1 MNALPHP
8 SCPSRERIWH
18 GGEIFLLEEEEALVA
33 TEAGSNREKIQ
44 QILETTERE
53 QVKFVNLQL
62 TDIVGMVK
70 QVTIPSHELQDTL
83 ENGKWFDGSSIEG
96 FARIHESDMY
106 LEPDLSTFGIIPFG
120 KSGMTTAK
128 MTCGVC
134 TPDGEPFVGD
144 PRFVLKNALDE
155 ARSMGFQFFTGPEL
169 EFYLFNIGTNGRP
182 EPLPHDEGSY
192 FDISTDLASEVRME
206 MVEALELQGITV
218 ETSHHEVGPGQHEID
233 MRYDEALRMAD
244 KVVEFKST
252 LKSVAHRHGLHA
264 TFMPKPVYGIAGS
277 GMHTHQSLWS
287 IAEGKNAFYDPR
299 DQYGLSEIAKHYIA
313 GQLAHAKGMCA
324 VLSPLINSYKRLVA
338 GFEAPVYISWA
349 RTNRSALVRI
359 PKISGGKPEATRV
372 ELRSPDPTCNPYLAF
387 AVMLKAGLDGI
398 KRNLPL
404 AQPIEEDLFEFTD
417 EMMARH
423 GVGVLP
429 GSLHQALDEMERD
442 EVVKEAMGP
451 HTYERFLEAKT
462 IEWKEFRQTVTSW
475 EVDRYLGIY

>member
-1 MNALPHP
+1 M
-8 SCPSRERIWH
+8 SK
-18 GGEIFLLEEEEALVA
+18 
-33 TEAGSNREKIQ
+33 EAGKDRDKIQ
-44 QILETTERE
+44 QILETVERE

-70 QVTIPSHELQDTL
+70 QVTIPAHELQDTL

-106 LEPDLSTFGIIPFG
+106 LEPDLSTFGIVPFG
-120 KSGMTTAK
+120 NGGMTTAK
-128 MTCGVC
+128 MTCNVC

-144 PRFVLKNALDE
+144 PRYILKNALDE
-155 ARSMGFQFFTGPEL
+155 ARSMGYQFFAGPEL
-169 EFYLFNIGTNGRP
+169 EFYLFHTSENGRP

-192 FDISTDLASEVRME
+192 FDMSTDLASEVRKE
-206 MVEALELQGITV
+206 MVEALELQGIAV

-244 KVVEFKST
+244 KVVEFKAT

-264 TFMPKPVYGIAGS
+264 TFMPKPVFGIAGN

-287 IAEGKNAFYDPR
+287 IADGRNAFYDPH
-299 DQYGLSEIAKHYIA
+299 DQYGLSDVAKHYIA

-338 GFEAPVYISWA
+338 GFEAPVYVSWA
-349 RTNRSALVRI
+349 RTNRSALIRI
-359 PKISGGKPEATRV
+359 PKITGGKFEATRV

-398 KRNLPL
+398 KRKLPL
-404 AQPIEEDLFEFTD
+404 GQPIEEDLFEFTD

-429 GSLHQALDEMERD
+429 GSLHQALDEMEKD
-442 EVVKEAMGP
+442 EIVKEALGP
-451 HTYERFLEAKT
+451 HAYERFLEAKT
-462 IEWKEFRQTVTSW
+462 IEWKSFRQTVTSW
-475 EVDRYLGIY
+475 ELERYLGVY

>member
-1 MNALPHP
+1 MAK
-8 SCPSRERIWH
+8 
-18 GGEIFLLEEEEALVA
+18 
-33 TEAGSNREKIQ
+33 EAGKDREKIQ
-44 QILETTERE
+44 QILEMVERE
-53 QVKFVNLQL
+53 QIKFVNLQL

-70 QVTIPSHELQDTL
+70 QVTIPAHELQDTL

-106 LEPDLSTFGIIPFG
+106 LEADLSTFGIVPFG
-120 KSGMTTAK
+120 KGGMTAAK
-128 MTCGVC
+128 MTCNVC
-134 TPDGEPFVGD
+134 TPDGEHFVGD
-144 PRFVLKNALDE
+144 PRFILKTVLEE
-155 ARSMGFQFFTGPEL
+155 ARSMGYQFFAGPEL
-169 EFYLFNIGTNGRP
+169 EFYLFRTGENGHP

-192 FDISTDLASEVRME
+192 FDMSTDLASDVRME
-206 MVEALELQGITV
+206 MVEALELQGIAV

-244 KVVEFKST
+244 KVVEFKAT

-264 TFMPKPVYGIAGS
+264 TFMPKPVFGIAGN

-287 IAEGKNAFYDPR
+287 IAEGRNIFYDPH
-299 DQYGLSEIAKHYIA
+299 DQYGLSEVAKYYIA
-313 GQLAHAKGMCA
+313 GQLAHAKGICA

-338 GFEAPVYISWA
+338 GFEAPVYVSWA
-349 RTNRSALVRI
+349 RTNRSALIRI
-359 PKISGGKPEATRV
+359 PKITGGKFEATRV

-398 KRNLPL
+398 KRKLPL
-404 AQPIEEDLFEFTD
+404 GQPIEEDLFEFTD

-429 GSLHQALDEMERD
+429 GSLHQALDEMEKD
-442 EVVKEAMGP
+442 GVVKEALGP

-462 IEWKEFRQTVTSW
+462 IEWKSFRQTVTSW
-475 EVDRYLGIY
+475 ELDRYLGIY

>member
-1 MNALPHP
+1 MAK
-8 SCPSRERIWH
+8 
-18 GGEIFLLEEEEALVA
+18 
-33 TEAGSNREKIQ
+33 EAGKDRDKIQ
-44 QILETTERE
+44 QILETVERE

-70 QVTIPSHELQDTL
+70 QVTIPAHELQDTL

-106 LEPDLSTFGIIPFG
+106 LEPDLSTFGIVPFG
-120 KSGMTTAK
+120 EGSMTTAK
-128 MTCGVC
+128 MTCNVFM
-134 TPDGEPFVGD
+134 PDGEPFIGD
-144 PRFVLKNALDE
+144 PRFILKSALDE
-155 ARSMGFQFFTGPEL
+155 ARSMGYEFFTGPEL
-169 EFYLFNIGTNGRP
+169 EFYLFHTRENGHP

-192 FDISTDLASEVRME
+192 FDMSTDLASDVRKE
-206 MVEALELQGITV
+206 MVEALELQGIAV

-264 TFMPKPVYGIAGS
+264 TFMPKPVFGIAGN

-287 IAEGKNAFYDPR
+287 IAEGRNTFYDPH
-299 DQYGLSEIAKHYIA
+299 DQYGLSDVAKHYIA

-338 GFEAPVYISWA
+338 GFEAPVYVSWA
-349 RTNRSALVRI
+349 RTNRSALIRI
-359 PKISGGKPEATRV
+359 PKITGGKFEATRV

-398 KRNLPL
+398 KRELPL
-404 AQPIEEDLFEFTD
+404 VQPIEEDLFEFTD
-417 EMMARH
+417 EMMVRH

-429 GSLHQALDEMERD
+429 GSLHQALDEMEKD
-442 EVVKEAMGP
+442 EVVKEALGP
-451 HTYERFLEAKT
+451 HAYARFLEAKT
-462 IEWKEFRQTVTSW
+462 IEWKSFRQTVTSW
-475 EVDRYLGIY
+475 ELERYLGIY